1 MTQPTLKRTVTLP
14 LLTLYG
20 LGNILGAG
28 IYVLIGEVVGAAG
41 FSSPLAFLVAMVI
54 AGLTAFSYME
64 LSSRYPVSAS
74 VSVYLHEAFGHSR
87 LATLVGLLIVLGG
100 ISSAAALS
108 LGFAGYFLAFIGL
121 PKVLISAVLLLMLGG
136 IAIRGIG
143 ESAKFAS
150 LFTLVEVFGLL
161 LIIIAGRE
169 HLLSFDPTQL
179 LAIDP
184 AVGWGGVFA
193 GAFLAFYAFIGFE
206 DMVNISEEVKNPRRT
221 MAYAILA
228 SLGLAAVLYLATV
241 VVSIGA
247 VPASELGASDAPL
260 ALVLQRV
267 SSLDPILITF
277 IGLAATI
284 NGALVQLIM
293 GSRILYGLADRGWIS
308 PRFAELHETYR
319 TPVLATIVVLAATIL
334 GAFTLPLVSLAKL
347 TSLFVLAVFVIVNI
361 SLIVIKQRHPATRTT
376 FEIPVILPVLGAL
389 TATGILLLQLGW
401 LG

>member
-28 IYVLIGEVVGAAG
+28 IYVLIGEVVGLAG

-74 VSVYLHEAFGHSR
+74 VSVYLHEAFGHRR

-108 LGFAGYFLAFIGL
+108 LGFAGYFLAFVGL
-121 PKVLISAVLLLMLGG
+121 PKILISAVLLLILSG
-136 IAIRGIG
+136 IAILGIG

-184 AVGWGGVFA
+184 DVGWSGVFG

-228 SLGLAAVLYLATV
+228 SLGLATVLYLATV

-308 PRFAELHETYR
+308 SRFAGLHETYR

-334 GAFTLPLVSLAKL
+334 GAFALPLVSLAKL
-347 TSLFVLAVFVIVNI
+347 TSLFVLAVFVAVNV
-361 SLIVIKQRHPATRTT
+361 SLIVIKQRHVATNTA
-376 FEIPVILPVLGAL
+376 FEIPVILPVLGAM

>member
-28 IYVLIGEVVGAAG
+28 IYVLIGEVVGLAG

-121 PKVLISAVLLLMLGG
+121 PKVFISAVLLLILGG

-184 AVGWGGVFA
+184 AVGWGGVFG

-228 SLGLAAVLYLATV
+228 SLGLATVLYLATV

-247 VPASELGASDAPL
+247 VPASELGASEAPL

-308 PRFAELHETYR
+308 PRFAGLHETYR

-334 GAFTLPLVSLAKL
+334 GAFALPLVSLAKL
-347 TSLFVLAVFVIVNI
+347 TSLFVLAVFVIVNA
-361 SLIVIKQRHPATRTT
+361 SLIVIKQRHPAAKTT

-389 TATGILLLQLGW
+389 TATAILLLQLGW